1 MNHENHIRAVREFLA
16 ASEMLM
22 DAGLDMAA
30 AECVWGAASQMMDT
44 LYWRHPPRH
53 PQNRDR
59 SATVSM
65 LGERYEL
72 VTELQRGFMVV
83 RNDLHNHFYTGRLTE
98 PELAA
103 SLEIG
108 RTFANTMLNLAE
120 RERAG

>member
-1 MNHENHIRAVREFLA
+1 MNREDHIRAAREFLQ

-22 DAGLDMAA
+22 DAGMGMAA
-30 AECVWGAASQMMDT
+30 AECVWGAASQMIDT
-44 LYWRHPPRH
+44 LYRRHPPRH

-59 SATVSM
+59 SATVSL

-83 RNDLHNHFYTGRLTE
+83 KNDLHNHFYTGRLTA
-98 PELAA
+98 ELAA

-108 RTFANTMLNLAE
+108 RTFVNTMLELAE